1 MLNDRRTS
9 ETDGGLADYTSNG
22 KKNSCSGCRGRNRNQ
37 SPRGRTAVAS
47 PVGLGIRQMTE
58 NRLELLT
65 KKEAAQLRL
74 SLHL

>member
-9 ETDGGLADYTSNG
+9 ETDGGLAD
-22 KKNSCSGCRGRNRNQ
+22 SCSGCRGRNRNQ

-47 PVGLGIRQMTE
+47 PVVLGIRQMTE

-65 KKEAAQLRL
+65 KKEAAQSRL